1 VRIAEAISLL
11 IIIGAG
17 TGGELAITR
26 AMKKI
31 GEVKDFSP
39 ANVARVVARAF
50 TVAWMWVGI
59 VLMALAFFALLA
71 MLSWENVSFVIPVT
85 ALSYVAGT
93 LGGKYFLGEQIPLKR
108 WVGVLLVCLG
118 VALVCIS

>member
-1 VRIAEAISLL
+1 MRIAEAISLL

-31 GEVKDFSP
+31 GEVRNFSP
-39 ANVARVVARAF
+39 ANVIRVVGRAF
-50 TVAWMWVGI
+50 TVAWMWIGI
-59 VLMALAFFALLA
+59 LLMALAFFALLA

-93 LGGKYFLGEQIPLKR
+93 LGGKYFLGERIPLKR